1 MVSIPRQRRPCRV
14 DTFTVWQ
21 IAQRDYRFGK
31 SSSKTLNKV
40 TYDAIGNHFR
50 KLWGQEAGWA
60 QSVLFTANLRSFA
73 DRLAATKNVDVKVK
87 EENGEVDVETTVTT
101 AVALAGSTGEEMGVK
116 IEDSDIKS
124 PAKGSRGKKRK
135 GPAEGVVHASSTLE
149 TRRVS
154 KRLRR

>member
-1 MVSIPRQRRPCRV
+1 MVSVYALLGLWQSDRS
-14 DTFTVWQ
+14 TVWQ

-31 SSSKTLNKV
+31 GTNKTLNKV
-40 TYDAIGNHFR
+40 TYDAVGNHFR

-73 DRLAATKNVDVKVK
+73 DRLAATKKLDVDVTEEDGDVK
-87 EENGEVDVETTVTT
+87 IKTEVTT
-101 AVALAGSTGEEMGVK
+101 AVALATPKEEDVDVDVG
-116 IEDSDIKS
+116 DSDSKPDIKGS
-124 PAKGSRGKKRK
+124 PAKKRK
-135 GPAEGVVHASSTLE
+135 GATEGIVHASSTAE